1 MTPDSPIFL
10 ALQLYPHRDSVWPE
24 PHWFRLR
31 FIYLRSKSLTRK
43 LSSTADIKS
52 AANSVRLQDA
62 RPRNSA
68 TQPLRYRTAIHRAKI
83 LWLHMYPM
91 FGTISCL
98 PFFCCFLVDFMCLP
112 HLKKE
117 GLLVCVSSGILTGT
131 DLFFQEKIFRFA
143 AVAR

>member
-1 MTPDSPIFL
+1 MTAREIYIIHFAQTHTTSTTPDSPIFL
-10 ALQLYPHRDSVWPE
+10 APQVYPHRNSVWPE

-98 PFFCCFLVDFMCLP
+98 PFFVAFSL
-112 HLKKE
+112 
-117 GLLVCVSSGILTGT
+117 ILCAYHT
-131 DLFFQEKIFRFA
+131 
-143 AVAR
+143 